1 MTNAQ
6 SRPLRDAC
14 IYIILSPKHNL
25 CYYGSTF
32 DTLKKR
38 FTKHKSMSSKCT
50 SKQIINAG
58 NAKIFELEYYP
69 CHTKEQL
76 EDREAHFIITDWDG
90 CVNECVPGAVRRA
103 GGQVAY
109 DKIKDAKPEVKARHK
124 AYDAKPEV
132 KARKKAYNAKPE
144 VKAKA
149 KEKIA
154 CNICGC
160 FIRRDG
166 KSEHQKTKKCQKFIQ
181 TEQLDQ

>member
-14 IYIILSPKHNL
+14 IYIILSPNHNL

-32 DTLKKR
+32 DTLNNR
-38 FTKHKSMSSKCT
+38 FTQHKAPSSTCT
-50 SKQIINAG
+50 SKEIIDAG
-58 NAKIFELEYYP
+58 NAKIFELAYYP

-76 EDREAHFIITDWDG
+76 EDREAHYIITDWDG
-90 CVNECVPGAVRRA
+90 CINDRVPGAVRRA

-109 DKIKDAKPEVKARHK
+109 ASTPKQKEYR
-124 AYDAKPEV
+124 Y
-132 KARKKAYNAKPE
+132 
-144 VKAKA
+144 
-149 KEKIA
+149 EKIA

-160 FIRRDG
+160 MIMR
-166 KSEHQKTKKCQKFIQ
+166 KNMSEHQKTNKCQNFIQ